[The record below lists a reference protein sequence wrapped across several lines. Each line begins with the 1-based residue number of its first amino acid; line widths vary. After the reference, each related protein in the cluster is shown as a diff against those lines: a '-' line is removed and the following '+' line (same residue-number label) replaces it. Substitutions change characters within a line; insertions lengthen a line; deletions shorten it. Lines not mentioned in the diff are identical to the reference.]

1 MMYQRGLRAL
11 LMAMVWLGAM
21 SLLMASPDEVSVEEQ
36 LATRLQRSL
45 DTIYGPNQLVVRVDV
60 ALTTPRYDVNYTRQS
75 RAQVADSKPSQM
87 NIMPG
92 FPAIKNLSPDTM
104 RQLPFDSVTT
114 YVRPSIQSM
123 TVSLVV
129 NRAFP
134 RSQVGRAQATVRE
147 LAGLVNGRDKIIVSY
162 KPFVVPPQ
170 PVQKIE
176 LERQEDKVNSTTNMI
191 TMAGVGIMG
200 LFVLLYVLLTLRL
213 TRKVSRLSLSGFGG
227 ATPAP
232 AAPAPSVNVSPTIDI
247 TAPAGGGGGGG
258 GGSAN
263 PVKRY
268 FDFVDAHSLSN
279 LIYLLKK
286 ENVGPENIGLIVNFL
301 DKAMAAN
308 LLSQFDTKIQVAVV
322 ASLVEQKMVN
332 RALLDKLETQI
343 KAALECLSGGDGT
356 VSDLFAHMKG
366 GQKRGLLG
374 MIERAMPDVYRR
386 VRSSL
391 LLFEDLKPLDDTA
404 LRLLCGEVRTEVL
417 ATALSGLDQPT
428 VDRFVEVLPRNA
440 RATVTQFLDLR
451 SGNVSPDDID
461 RAQSEVLS
469 VAERLDRDGR
479 IQLPRSRRVGS

>member
-1 MMYQRGLRAL
+1 MINQRGLWAL
-11 LMAMVWLGAM
+11 LMGMLLLGSG
-21 SLLMASPDEVSVEEQ
+21 SLVVGSPDEVSVEEQ

-45 DTIYGPNQLVVRVDV
+45 DTMYGPNQIVVRVDV
-60 ALTTPRYDVNYTRQS
+60 LLSAPRYDVNYTRQS
-75 RAQVADSKPSQM
+75 RAQVTDRKPSQV

-114 YVRPSIQSM
+114 YVRPTIQSM
-123 TVSLVV
+123 TVSLIV
-129 NRAFP
+129 NRSFP

-147 LAGLVNGRDKIIVSY
+147 LAGLVNGRDKIVVTY
-162 KPFVVPPQ
+162 KPFVVPPR

-176 LERQEDKVNSTTNMI
+176 LERQEDKVNSTANLI
-191 TMAGVGIMG
+191 TLSGVGVMG

-213 TRKVSRLSLSGFGG
+213 TRKVSRLSLSGGG
-227 ATPAP
+227 ASPVAP
-232 AAPAPSVNVSPTIDI
+232 PPSVTVSPTIDM
-247 TAPAGGGGGGG
+247 AVPQGGGGGGG
-258 GGSAN
+258 TGAAQS
-263 PVKRY
+263 VKRY
-268 FDFVDAHSLSN
+268 FDFVDPHSLPN

-301 DKAMAAN
+301 DKSMAAT
-308 LLSQFDTKIQVAVV
+308 LLAQFDSKTQVAVV
-322 ASLVEQKMVN
+322 ASLIEQKMVN
-332 RALLDKLETQI
+332 RTLLDKLETQI

-374 MIERAMPDVYRR
+374 MIERGMPDVYRR
-386 VRSSL
+386 VRASL
-391 LLFEDLKPLDDTA
+391 LLFEDLKSLDDNA
-404 LRLLCGEVRTEVL
+404 LRLLCSEVRIEVL
-417 ATALSGLDQPT
+417 ATALSGLGQGD
-428 VDRFVEVLPRNA
+428 VDRFMDVLPRNA

-451 SGNVSPDDID
+451 SGSLSPDEID
-461 RAQSEVLS
+461 RAQSEVLV

>member
-1 MMYQRGLRAL
+1 MITQRGWWGIGMAVL
-11 LMAMVWLGAM
+11 LLGSATR
-21 SLLMASPDEVSVEEQ
+21 LAASPDEVSIEEQ

-60 ALTTPRYDVNYTRQS
+60 SLSTPRYDVNYTRQS

-114 YVRPSIQSM
+114 YVRPTIQSM

-129 NRAFP
+129 NRSFP

-147 LAGLVNGRDKIIVSY
+147 LTGLVNGRDKMVVTY
-162 KPFVVPPQ
+162 KPFVVPSQ

-176 LERQEDKVNSTTNMI
+176 LERQEDKVNSTSNMI
-191 TMAGVGIMG
+191 TIAGVGIMG

-213 TRKVSRLSLSGFGG
+213 TRKVSRLSLVGMGPVS
-227 ATPAP
+227 AP
-232 AAPAPSVNVSPTIDI
+232 AASPSPSVTVSPTIDI
-247 TAPAGGGGGGG
+247 TAPSGGGGGGG
-258 GGSAN
+258 ASAN
-263 PVKRY
+263 AVKRY
-268 FDFVDAHSLSN
+268 FDFVDTQSLPN

-301 DKAMAAN
+301 DKSMAAT
-308 LLSQFDTKIQVAVV
+308 LLSHFDTKIQVAVV
-322 ASLVEQKMVN
+322 ASLIEQKMVN

-356 VSDLFAHMKG
+356 VTELFGRMKG

-374 MIERAMPDVYRR
+374 MIERAMPDAYRR
-386 VRSSL
+386 IRSTI
-391 LLFEDLKPLDDTA
+391 LLFEDLKLLDDEA
-404 LRLLCGEVRTEVL
+404 LRLLCGEVRIEVL
-417 ATALSGLDQPT
+417 ATALSGLDQGT

-451 SGNVSPDDID
+451 AGSLSSDEID

-479 IQLPRSRRVGS
+479 IQLPRSRRAGS